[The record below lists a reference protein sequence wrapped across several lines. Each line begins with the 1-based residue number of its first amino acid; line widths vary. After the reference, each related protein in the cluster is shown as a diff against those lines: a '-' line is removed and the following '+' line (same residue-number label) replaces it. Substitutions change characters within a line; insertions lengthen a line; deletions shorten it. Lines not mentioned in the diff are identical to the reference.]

1 MATSTVKSVGR
12 PIGAKSLTLREH
24 RFKAEAEVLKAT
36 NSVLQAKLEV
46 AKVKAKE
53 AQARIAK
60 LTKKST

>member
-12 PIGAKSLTLREH
+12 PIDAKNLTLRER